1 MALVSR
7 AVSKALVSMPVSTE
21 TQRHNMTT
29 EQTKRL
35 SHSRQII
42 VNSIREL
49 TGLGHSL
56 TRDNLQAATGLTMH
70 IIDDHVSRMIDEDG
84 TLRRVRPGVYE
95 LVMGVG
101 KMPSVHFSD
110 LDDGALIIEVE
121 GCGKLVLD
129 DHRVMRKIAERL
141 SGSYAH
147 VAMLELKYQFGV
159 VSQDLMLELIAT
171 KRELSQRLR
180 EAEEQCAQ
188 LRQQLTAQAGQAPE
202 HQPQQCRSSA
212 TATGL
217 LGNHAGN
224 RLPW

>member
-141 SGSYAH
+141 SGSYAQ
-147 VAMLELKYQFGV
+147 VAMLEHKHQFGMV
-159 VSQDLMLELIAT
+159 AQDLMLELKAT

-180 EAEEQCAQ
+180 ETEEQCAQ
-188 LRQQLTAQAGQAPE
+188 LRQQLAAK
-202 HQPQQCRSSA
+202 S
-212 TATGL
+212 
-217 LGNHAGN
+217 
-224 RLPW
+224 RLHVPG

>member
-29 EQTKRL
+29 EQTKKL

-42 VNSIREL
+42 VDSIREL
-49 TGLGHSL
+49 TGLGHLITRQSL
-56 TRDNLQAATGLTMH
+56 QEATGLTMH

-101 KMPSVHFSD
+101 NMPAIYFTETD
-110 LDDGALIIEVE
+110 EGATIIEVE

-129 DHRVMRKIAERL
+129 DHRVTRKIAERL
-141 SGSYAH
+141 SGSYAQML
-147 VAMLELKYQFGV
+147 MLEHKHQFGMAA
-159 VSQDLMLELIAT
+159 QDLMLELIAT

-180 EAEEQCAQ
+180 ETEEQCAQ
-188 LRQQLTAQAGQAPE
+188 LRQQLAAK
-202 HQPQQCRSSA
+202 S
-212 TATGL
+212 
-217 LGNHAGN
+217 
-224 RLPW
+224 RLHVPV

>member
-1 MALVSR
+1 MHRYPR
-7 AVSKALVSMPVSTE
+7 AVSTPVSTK
-21 TQRHNMTT
+21 TQSHDMTT
-29 EQTKRL
+29 EQPKKL

-42 VNSIREL
+42 VDAIQEL
-49 TGLGHSL
+49 AGLGHL
-56 TRDNLQAATGLTMH
+56 ITRGNLRDATGLSMH
-70 IIDDHVSRMIDEDG
+70 IIDDHASRMVDEEG

-110 LDDGALIIEVE
+110 LDDGALVIEVE

-188 LRQQLTAQAGQAPE
+188 LRQQLVT
-202 HQPQQCRSSA
+202 
-212 TATGL
+212 L
-217 LGNHAGN
+217 
-224 RLPW
+224 

>member
-29 EQTKRL
+29 EQTKKL

-42 VNSIREL
+42 VDSIREL
-49 TGLGHSL
+49 TGLGHLITRQSL
-56 TRDNLQAATGLTMH
+56 QEATGLTMH

-110 LDDGALIIEVE
+110 LDDGSLVIEVE
-121 GCGKLVLD
+121 NCGKLVVED
-129 DHRVMRKIAERL
+129 QRVARKIAERL
-141 SGSYAH
+141 SGSYAQ

-188 LRQQLTAQAGQAPE
+188 LRQQLVT
-202 HQPQQCRSSA
+202 
-212 TATGL
+212 L
-217 LGNHAGN
+217 
-224 RLPW
+224 

>member
-1 MALVSR
+1 M
-7 AVSKALVSMPVSTE
+7 K

-29 EQTKRL
+29 EQTKKL

-42 VNSIREL
+42 VDSIREL
-49 TGLGHSL
+49 TGLGHLITRQSL
-56 TRDNLQAATGLTMH
+56 QEATGLTMH
-70 IIDDHVSRMIDEDG
+70 IIDDHVSRMVDVEG
-84 TLRRVRPGVYE
+84 VLRRVRPGVYE

-110 LDDGALIIEVE
+110 LDDGALVIEVE

-141 SGSYAH
+141 SGSYAQ

-188 LRQQLTAQAGQAPE
+188 LRQQLAAQVGQAPE
-202 HQPQQCRSSA
+202 HQPQQRRSST
-212 TATGL
+212 TAVL
-217 LGNHAGN
+217 Q
-224 RLPW
+224 

>member
-1 MALVSR
+1 MVPKGSIQP
-7 AVSKALVSMPVSTE
+7 VSMK

-29 EQTKRL
+29 EKAKKL

-42 VNSIREL
+42 VDSIREL

-56 TRDNLQAATGLTMH
+56 TRDNLQATTGLTMH

-110 LDDGALIIEVE
+110 LDDGALVIEVD

-129 DHRVMRKIAERL
+129 DHRVTRKIAERL
-141 SGSYAH
+141 SGSYAQ
-147 VAMLELKYQFGV
+147 VLMLEHKHQFGL
-159 VSQDLMLELIAT
+159 VSQDLMLELKAA

-180 EAEEQCAQ
+180 ETEEQCAE
-188 LRQQLTAQAGQAPE
+188 LRQQLAAK
-202 HQPQQCRSSA
+202 S
-212 TATGL
+212 
-217 LGNHAGN
+217 
-224 RLPW
+224 RLHVPR

>member
-7 AVSKALVSMPVSTE
+7 AVSKALVSTPVSTE

-35 SHSRQII
+35 SHNRQII
-42 VNSIREL
+42 VDSIREL
-49 TGLGHSL
+49 TGLGHLITRQSL
-56 TRDNLQAATGLTMH
+56 QEATGLTMH

-110 LDDGALIIEVE
+110 LDDGALVIEVE

-141 SGSYAH
+141 SGSYAQ

-188 LRQQLTAQAGQAPE
+188 LRQQLVT
-202 HQPQQCRSSA
+202 
-212 TATGL
+212 L
-217 LGNHAGN
+217 
-224 RLPW
+224 

>member
-29 EQTKRL
+29 EQTKKL

-42 VNSIREL
+42 VDSIREL
-49 TGLGHSL
+49 TGLGHL
-56 TRDNLQAATGLTMH
+56 ITRQNLQEATGLTMH

-110 LDDGALIIEVE
+110 LDDGALVIEVE

-141 SGSYAH
+141 SGSYAQ

-188 LRQQLTAQAGQAPE
+188 LRQQLVT
-202 HQPQQCRSSA
+202 
-212 TATGL
+212 L
-217 LGNHAGN
+217 
-224 RLPW
+224 

>member
-1 MALVSR
+1 MSELMAVGQALTMRSR
-7 AVSKALVSMPVSTE
+7 EKKDDRT
-21 TQRHNMTT
+21 
-29 EQTKRL
+29 
-35 SHSRQII
+35 SRQTIMDAI
-42 VNSIREL
+42 QEL

-70 IIDDHVSRMIDEDG
+70 IIDDHVSRMVDVEG
-84 TLRRVRPGVYE
+84 VLRRVRPGVYE

-110 LDDGALIIEVE
+110 LDDGALVIEVD

-141 SGSYAH
+141 SGSYAQ

-188 LRQQLTAQAGQAPE
+188 LRQQLAAQVGQAPE
-202 HQPQQCRSSA
+202 HQPQQCRSST
-212 TATGL
+212 TAVL
-217 LGNHAGN
+217 Q
-224 RLPW
+224 

>member
-1 MALVSR
+1 M
-7 AVSKALVSMPVSTE
+7 K

-29 EQTKRL
+29 EQTKKL

-42 VNSIREL
+42 VDSIREL
-49 TGLGHSL
+49 TGLGHLITRQSL
-56 TRDNLQAATGLTMH
+56 QEATGLTMH

-110 LDDGALIIEVE
+110 LDDGALVIEVE

-129 DHRVMRKIAERL
+129 DHRVMRKLAERL
-141 SGSYAH
+141 SGSYAQ

-188 LRQQLTAQAGQAPE
+188 LRQQLAAQVGQAPE
-202 HQPQQCRSSA
+202 HQPQQRRSST
-212 TATGL
+212 TAVL
-217 LGNHAGN
+217 Q
-224 RLPW
+224 

>member
-1 MALVSR
+1 
-7 AVSKALVSMPVSTE
+7 
-21 TQRHNMTT
+21 MTT
-29 EQTKRL
+29 QKKDDRT
-35 SHSRQII
+35 SRQTIMDAI
-42 VNSIREL
+42 QEL

-70 IIDDHVSRMIDEDG
+70 IIDDHVTRMIDVEG
-84 TLRRVRPGVYE
+84 VLRRVRPGVYE

-110 LDDGALIIEVE
+110 LDDGALVIEVD

-141 SGSYAH
+141 SGSYAQ

-159 VSQDLMLELIAT
+159 VSQDLMLELKAT

-180 EAEEQCAQ
+180 ETEEHCAQ
-188 LRQQLTAQAGQAPE
+188 LRQQLAAK
-202 HQPQQCRSSA
+202 S
-212 TATGL
+212 
-217 LGNHAGN
+217 
-224 RLPW
+224 RLHVHG

>member
-1 MALVSR
+1 M
-7 AVSKALVSMPVSTE
+7 K

-29 EQTKRL
+29 EQTKKL

-42 VNSIREL
+42 VDSIREL
-49 TGLGHSL
+49 TGLGHLITRQSL
-56 TRDNLQAATGLTMH
+56 QEATGLTMH

-101 KMPSVHFSD
+101 KMPSVYFSD
-110 LDDGALIIEVE
+110 LDDGALVIEVD

-141 SGSYAH
+141 SGSYAQ
-147 VAMLELKYQFGV
+147 VAMLELKYQFGL
-159 VSQDLMLELIAT
+159 VSQDLMLELKAA

-180 EAEEQCAQ
+180 ETEEQCAQ
-188 LRQQLTAQAGQAPE
+188 LRQQLAAKSRPHVHG
-202 HQPQQCRSSA
+202 
-212 TATGL
+212 
-217 LGNHAGN
+217 
-224 RLPW
+224 

>member
-1 MALVSR
+1 MHRYPR
-7 AVSKALVSMPVSTE
+7 AVSTPVSTK
-21 TQRHNMTT
+21 TQSHDMTT
-29 EQTKRL
+29 EQPKKL

-42 VNSIREL
+42 VDAIQEL
-49 TGLGHSL
+49 AGLGHL
-56 TRDNLQAATGLTMH
+56 ITRGNLRDATGLSMH
-70 IIDDHVSRMIDEDG
+70 IIDDHASRMVDEEG

-110 LDDGALIIEVE
+110 LDDGALVIEVE

-141 SGSYAH
+141 SGSYAQ

-188 LRQQLTAQAGQAPE
+188 LRQQLAAQVGQAPE
-202 HQPQQCRSSA
+202 HQPQQCRSST
-212 TATGL
+212 TAVL
-217 LGNHAGN
+217 Q
-224 RLPW
+224 

>member
-1 MALVSR
+1 
-7 AVSKALVSMPVSTE
+7 
-21 TQRHNMTT
+21 MTT
-29 EQTKRL
+29 EQPKKL

-42 VNSIREL
+42 VDAIQEL
-49 TGLGHSL
+49 AGLGHL
-56 TRDNLQAATGLTMH
+56 ITRGNLRDATGLSMH
-70 IIDDHVSRMIDEDG
+70 IIDDHASRMVDEEG

-110 LDDGALIIEVE
+110 LDDGALVIEVE

-188 LRQQLTAQAGQAPE
+188 LRQQLVT
-202 HQPQQCRSSA
+202 
-212 TATGL
+212 L
-217 LGNHAGN
+217 
-224 RLPW
+224 